1 MCAVSKLFKGIR
13 FPERTVASI
22 QRYAFSRNL
31 NFSEAVIELCER
43 SLNEDYDKGFAP
55 HVDKVIVERLDRQA
69 RIDEQNGGIRDEQM
83 LNDISE
89 EMERLALRLEGH
101 INDWGERTL
110 DYIEEAVR

>member
-1 MCAVSKLFKGIR
+1 MNDVRKTIR
-13 FPERTVASI
+13 FSEHLAASI
-22 QRYAFSRNL
+22 QRYAYSRNL
-31 NFSEAVIELCER
+31 NYSEAVIELCSR
-43 SLNEDYDKGFAP
+43 SLNGEYDKEFAP

-110 DYIEEAVR
+110 DYIQEAVS